1 MLTDDQCDEF
11 RRLPCSFNDMVRA
24 IYESGYDAGK
34 KVILNGGIRVHIWR
48 DSVDQSI
55 IMAHSEILPHKATLI
70 LDEVSTD

>member
-34 KVILNGGIRVHIWR
+34 KVILNGGIRTYAYEAFGQYQTNPYCKPN
-48 DSVDQSI
+48 S
-55 IMAHSEILPHKATLI
+55 TLI
-70 LDEVSTD
+70 LDNYE